1 LDGYRWFSLILALNM
16 HSIGTQNE
24 HNECPNIK
32 SMDHIHGTIEIYVDN
47 SNWWKTLKS
56 TTNYE
61 QVFVKFYSQIT
72 KNIPFLI
79 RKF

>member
-1 LDGYRWFSLILALNM
+1 
-16 HSIGTQNE
+16 
-24 HNECPNIK
+24 
-32 SMDHIHGTIEIYVDN
+32 MDHIHGTIEIYVDN